1 MGKFKPFLFGA
12 LFGAG
17 TAFIGLQYHI
27 VQSHEGVRVVPRT
40 PQHAIGLAYVDIRNW
55 GTEQW
60 ADRPELA
67 RALVA
72 HGSTDLVA
80 SSVSEGLV
88 ESISSET
95 AILDELR
102 GFVNESSDTGD
113 ADSLFN
119 DSDFE
124 PINGSA
130 DSNTQDLMTIPFED
144 ARRKRAT
151 DAASTVNSANRPSF
165 ASRDIPSSSYEP
177 AWKQKYRSTDD
188 AVASGPSATRQ
199 RDIPSVD
206 DVFKSGR
213 SANGDSRQSTFGND
227 SSTVD
232 TDGSAGGFSIQ
243 QETNLLENMLFGD
256 EHTSSQTSQ
265 PETVSESGGGFEDIT
280 NTLEHRAEQAL
291 KRARAGFRQPS
302 YQSSRQSADSANRYV
317 RDSAKDS
324 YSAPSSSMFSVDSP
338 KREYG
343 SSTRSQL
350 MDPLKGIRDGFDP
363 FVE

>member
-17 TAFIGLQYHI
+17 TVFIGLQYHI

-55 GTEQW
+55 GAEQW
-60 ADRPELA
+60 VDRPELA

-80 SSVSEGLV
+80 SSVTEGLV
-88 ESISSET
+88 ESISSDS

-102 GFVNESSDTGD
+102 GFVNESAETGN

-124 PINGSA
+124 PINGPS
-130 DSNTQDLMTIPFED
+130 DSNSQDLMTIPFED

-151 DAASTVNSANRPSF
+151 DAASTVNTADRPSL
-165 ASRDIPSSSYEP
+165 ASRDIPSSSQEP

-188 AVASGPSATRQ
+188 AVSTRSSVTGR

-206 DVFKSGR
+206 DVFQTGRNTYSGP
-213 SANGDSRQSTFGND
+213 STFG
-227 SSTVD
+227 S
-232 TDGSAGGFSIQ
+232 DGSEVESENDAAGFSAQ
-243 QETNLLENMLFGD
+243 RETKLLENMLFGD
-256 EHTSSQTSQ
+256 EDTSSRTSR
-265 PETVSESGGGFEDIT
+265 PERVSESGSGFEDIT
-280 NTLEHRAEQAL
+280 NTLEQRAEQAL
-291 KRARAGFRQPS
+291 QRARAGFQQQS
-302 YQSSRQSADSANRYV
+302 NQSSRRSADSANRYV

-324 YSAPSSSMFSVDSP
+324 YSAPASSMFSVDSP
-338 KREYG
+338 KREY
-343 SSTRSQL
+343 SSGTRTQL
-350 MDPLKGIRDGFDP
+350 SDPLKAIRDGFDP